1 MENNPELQPK
11 MRVTRHNLLVMAF
24 AVVAGISL
32 GFAIGNAVLFFE
44 DKADEYV
51 PEQNE
56 LAATTTSQ
64 FARSAP
70 AELRIPK
77 LNLNAEFEAPLGLKE
92 DRTIEVP
99 ETYTKVGWYENGATP
114 GEVGPAV
121 VLGHVDSYEGPAIFW
136 PLGKLEEGDEIE
148 IEREDGTTAVFVVEY
163 SKRFDQDEFPTE
175 LVYGPTEK
183 PTLRLVTC
191 TGTFDKAA
199 QKYSHNLVVFATLKD
214 NL

>member
-77 LNLNAEFEAPLGLKE
+77 LNLTAEFEAPLGLKE